1 MIAELSSVLG
11 KGELDRSLLHV
22 FVAGPGTGEGVLVA
36 LPDTK
41 GWIAVDGCKVGAEGC
56 LDSLLLEM
64 KGEDEPLALLV
75 LTHPHEDHA
84 AGIPE
89 LLERYQPTEVLVTA
103 DSPVGKNLVEQAGG
117 WLTAQ
122 KHAATDAGL
131 TLKHAT
137 AALVAIASWAD
148 ANPGRL
154 VAGADGTTRNYGR
167 VELAVRASQAGPH
180 LSSVLG
186 EIAEGNRARANEASV
201 VLELVFG
208 KTRVVLGGDMPCKR
222 PDGTKVPTGWDAVLG
237 VYP

>member
-56 LDSLLLEM
+56 LDWLLLEM

-154 VAGADGTTRNYGR
+154 VAGAGPGWGR
-167 VELAVRASQAGPH
+167 PGGSWSGILP
-180 LSSVLG
+180 
-186 EIAEGNRARANEASV
+186 NRPAP
-201 VLELVFG
+201 L
-208 KTRVVLGGDMPCKR
+208 
-222 PDGTKVPTGWDAVLG
+222 
-237 VYP
+237 